1 VKPSSY
7 GHPPVEINA
16 SLEINKR
23 LQFFSPTFL
32 LHTYGVEIQTNISS
46 ESSDNA
52 PNSMATHN
60 SKMPKTRRK
69 PTKAPN

>member
-1 VKPSSY
+1 VKPSSH
-7 GHPPVEINA
+7 GHHPVEIIA

-52 PNSMATHN
+52 PNSMATYN
-60 SKMPKTRRK
+60 SKMPRGECQ
-69 PTKAPN
+69 